1 MKTGKTAT
9 LETIVKLFS
18 VPLFI
23 LIIAVYS
30 SATTENSAA
39 MGLHKISSTATQNDS
54 LKAVIEFLLTSSATD
69 FHQHQPPVVLA
80 FRKVK
85 VGHLI
90 ISEGQKRYVLCG
102 EFLSQD
108 KKDRNEW
115 TLFATVKTS
124 GYEQWIGNQ
133 ALPFCQDPKIKWA
146 KLNDL
151 SSALKNRLEAFRKQ

>member
-1 MKTGKTAT
+1 MGIDKT
-9 LETIVKLFS
+9 
-18 VPLFI
+18 
-23 LIIAVYS
+23 S
-30 SATTENSAA
+30 SKVMQDDT
-39 MGLHKISSTATQNDS
+39 
-54 LKAVIEFLLTSSATD
+54 LKAVTEFLLTSSATD
-69 FHQHQPPVVLA
+69 FYSHQPPVVIA

-90 ISEGQKRYVLCG
+90 LSDGQKRYVLCG

-115 TLFATVKTS
+115 TLFATIKTS

-133 ALPFCQDPKIKWA
+133 ALPFCQDSKIKWT

-151 SSALKNRLEAFRKQ
+151 SSALKNRLDALR